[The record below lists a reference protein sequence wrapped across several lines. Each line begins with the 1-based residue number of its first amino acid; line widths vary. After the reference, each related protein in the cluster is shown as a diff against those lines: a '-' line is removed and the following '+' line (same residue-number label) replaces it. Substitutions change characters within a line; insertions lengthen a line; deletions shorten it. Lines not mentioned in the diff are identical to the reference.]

1 MIGCRMTRDAGIRQK
16 LASLAVDC
24 VAPHREVEEW
34 LLSVGFHY
42 PEELHDTARRYQLCG
57 DSFSCPEHREIFCA
71 LIEYSK
77 RRIEPTIGL
86 IAAVL
91 DKQGFPTWRDGD
103 GNPLE
108 FDRLLRCT
116 EVVPTGIDTYAKMV
130 AMSAQKREEVQAH
143 YREIRNIM
151 SEMMC

>member
-1 MIGCRMTRDAGIRQK
+1 MGCQSTSDAGIRQE
-16 LASLAVDC
+16 LASLAVDF

-34 LLSVGFHY
+34 LLSAGFHY
-42 PEELHDTARRYQLCG
+42 PEELHDAAREYQLCG
-57 DSFSCPEHREIFCA
+57 DSFTCPEHREIFCA
-71 LIEYSK
+71 LIECSK

-91 DKQGFPTWRDGD
+91 DEQGFPPWRDGD
-103 GNPLE
+103 GNLLE
-108 FDRLLRCT
+108 LDRMLRCT

-130 AMSAQKREEVQAH
+130 AISAQKREEVQAH
-143 YREIRNIM
+143 YRKIRNIM